1 MFVHAWRR
9 PSRNL
14 LRKDMTT
21 LLLFWYVSWLDMPC
35 SDNEQCSYSKV
46 QRKITKQ
53 GRPNTGL
60 EKEEVGSGAIEES
73 SSSADRNQVSLQ
85 IYVLFFLD
93 LLISWWIYNFLPS
106 SWGLI

>member
-1 MFVHAWRR
+1 
-9 PSRNL
+9 
-14 LRKDMTT
+14 
-21 LLLFWYVSWLDMPC
+21 MPC

-85 IYVLFFLD
+85 IYVLFFFRFVD
-93 LLISWWIYNFLPS
+93 LLVDLQLLAKFVGIN
-106 SWGLI
+106 LIIN